1 MKQKK
6 KAKEYLLG
14 ENTGEIERLKF
25 QQSVWGAATERFIL
39 RLGIRP
45 GWHCLD
51 AGAGPGLVAWDM
63 LDLVGH
69 EGSVT
74 LLDPSPFFLE
84 HARSEASS
92 RKLRNVKF
100 IQGTVEEAEIPSSS
114 YDFIFVRWVIS
125 FAPDPDQFIA
135 KLVPALKRGGI
146 LAVQDYSYE
155 GLSLFPRGGAFDTMA
170 EVVRAYYRS
179 AGGDP
184 YVATLLPSVFKRH
197 GLSVVDFSPTCL
209 AGGPESGVMEWAHR
223 FFTAHIPLMAG
234 KGLMTKAHADAA
246 LKDWNAHRSNPEAL
260 FFSPL
265 VVDVAGKK
273 S

>member
-1 MKQKK
+1 V
-6 KAKEYLLG
+6 
-14 ENTGEIERLKF
+14 R
-25 QQSVWGAATERFIL
+25 
-39 RLGIRP
+39 
-45 GWHCLD
+45 
-51 AGAGPGLVAWDM
+51 
-63 LDLVGH
+63 
-69 EGSVT
+69 
-74 LLDPSPFFLE
+74 
-84 HARSEASS
+84 
-92 RKLRNVKF
+92 F
-100 IQGTVEEAEIPSSS
+100 IQGTVEESEIPSSS

-125 FAPDPDQFIA
+125 FAPDPDRFIA

-155 GLSLFPRGGAFDTMA
+155 GLSLFPRGGAFDRMA

-223 FFTAHIPLMAG
+223 FFTAHIPLMAD
-234 KGLMTKAHADAA
+234 KGLMTKAQADAA
-246 LKDWNAHRSNPEAL
+246 LKDWNVHRSNPDAL